1 MSSSLWVPVTTLR
14 SVIRPEEPG
23 DLRSPAYPCRFRVAR
38 GWLACIM
45 AVRADSA
52 VLRARGCAARCAAI
66 GAPGGRACLV
76 VSGGRCAG
84 SWLGRGGGCPA
95 APGYPFLDL
104 GEQGD

>member
-1 MSSSLWVPVTTLR
+1 MSSNLSVPVTTLR
-14 SVIRPEEPG
+14 SVIRPEELG
-23 DLRSPAYPCRFRVAR
+23 DLRSACRFRVAR

-45 AVRADSA
+45 VVRADSA

-84 SWLGRGGGCPA
+84 SWL
-95 APGYPFLDL
+95 
-104 GEQGD
+104 